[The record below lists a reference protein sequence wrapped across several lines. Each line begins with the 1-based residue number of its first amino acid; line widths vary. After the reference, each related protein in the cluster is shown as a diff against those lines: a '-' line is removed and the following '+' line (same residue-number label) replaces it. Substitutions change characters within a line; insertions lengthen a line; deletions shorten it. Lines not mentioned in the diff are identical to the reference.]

1 MNLAI
6 YTIPW
11 ILTIFQIPENISF
24 EAAATVTSVLV
35 TSFLALYNQQSEQE
49 SLRLKPFWKDGGS
62 TAYAG
67 KPIFIL
73 GGATSL
79 GQSGEALA
87 YLSSHLASLIMF

>member
-1 MNLAI
+1 MSL
-6 YTIPW
+6 TISATPW
-11 ILTIFQIPENISF
+11 ILTAFQIPENISF
-24 EAAATVTSVLV
+24 ESAATVTSALV

-62 TAYAG
+62 NAYAG

-79 GQSGEALA
+79 GQSGEALECFP
-87 YLSSHLASLIMF
+87 SHLTSLTLF